1 MPNSR
6 PSSSGARSDSPEST
20 ERRETFRRS
29 DPAARSGPP
38 VAPEERLAEFHA
50 VLEEIDTIFGL
61 LRVEIDQ
68 ARPSPELP
76 ERPTPAAAPRL
87 AAPPPVAESPVVEEE
102 TSWGAPSPFLDDR
115 LATAREV
122 AAGIST
128 EFDTIRRQT
137 QGLGEAVET
146 LRSELDRASE
156 ELAFLRGNEGADAPV
171 APTRPLAELR
181 VARAAPA
188 AASAWEG
195 SRPVAEA
202 PAYDSFTVA
211 RYNETVQDLQGRRRR
226 LGTTMLVLAAVIS
239 AVLMAIEFLAHEPA
253 PVWWLAG
260 LPIIWMVPVP
270 FFVSSFVGTHRLL
283 SEVPL
288 DLPEAG

>member
-1 MPNSR
+1 MPASR
-6 PSSSGARSDSPEST
+6 RSSTGSRSDPPEQT
-20 ERRETFRRS
+20 ERHETFRRA
-29 DPAARSGPP
+29 DPAARATPP
-38 VAPEERLAEFHA
+38 IAPEERLVEFHA
-50 VLEEIDTIFGL
+50 VLGEIDTILQL
-61 LRVEIDQ
+61 LRVEIEEVRSPPEFP
-68 ARPSPELP
+68 ARPN
-76 ERPTPAAAPRL
+76 PAAAPPL
-87 AAPPPVAESPVVEEE
+87 AAPPSVAEPPVVEEE
-102 TSWGAPSPFLDDR
+102 TSWGAPSPFLDER

-128 EFDTIRRQT
+128 DFDTIRRQT

-156 ELAFLRGNEGADAPV
+156 ELAFLRGNEQAEVPV
-171 APTRPLAELR
+171 APTRTLAELR
-181 VARAAPA
+181 VPRTAPT
-188 AASAWEG
+188 ASARER
-195 SRPVAEA
+195 SRPIAEA

-270 FFVSSFVGTHRLL
+270 FFVSSFVGTHRIL